1 MIIFYYIKYVFLFFM
16 ISLTIGCTLNHLF
29 SRSMENTYFSSVE
42 KYTASIIL
50 FNLARSILSLLG
62 RTLDLVF
69 HSSLLVG
76 HLIKYSGHALL
87 SRYNT
92 GKESASQSLALH
104 RDILLFTIFGKR
116 ASSVSFLLKQLFS
129 KSSLQVLWRAA
140 PATKPRSFRE
150 LCYGKVKLYK
160 SKHEEKIKNWLKEH
174 V

>member
-1 MIIFYYIKYVFLFFM
+1 M
-16 ISLTIGCTLNHLF
+16 
-29 SRSMENTYFSSVE
+29 
-42 KYTASIIL
+42 
-50 FNLARSILSLLG
+50 FNLARSILSVLG

-87 SRYNT
+87 SRDNT

-104 RDILLFTIFGKR
+104 RDILLFTIFGKK

-140 PATKPRSFRE
+140 PKTKSPSFQERY
-150 LCYGKVKLYK
+150 YGKVSLYK
-160 SKHEEKIKNWLKEH
+160 SEHEQKINSWLREH